1 MTQRR
6 THQQRVA
13 TLLDEVDERRR
24 HLETLR
30 AGGVQAAGLRDL
42 QAELA
47 GVRQELAAAVSAAS
61 S

>member
-13 TLLDEVDERRR
+13 ALLDEVDERRR
-24 HLETLR
+24 QLESLR
-30 AGGVQAAGLRDL
+30 AGGAQAAGLRDL

-47 GVRQELAAAVSAAS
+47 DVRQELAAVTAAS